1 MLAGRRVVLG
11 VTGGVAAYKAAY
23 LARRLI
29 ERGAVVRT
37 VMTQAATEFLG
48 PHTLAAITGE
58 APVVDLFDADDVSP
72 HTSLGRWADAV
83 VIAPA
88 TAATIARVANGLS
101 DDSVS
106 ATVLAT
112 SAPVVIAPAMHTE
125 MWEHPATVSN
135 VERLEAFGYHIIGPQ
150 TGALAGGDLGVGR
163 LAEPER
169 IADAV
174 AGVLPGGPLTGAH
187 VVITAGGTR
196 EPIDAVRYLGNR
208 SSGKMGNAIAAAA
221 ARRGATVTLVTAG
234 AALEHPRVTVVPVET
249 ADQMA
254 EATWAAAQEADVA
267 VMAAAVA
274 DFRPADPLDGKL
286 RRLEG
291 PPAIDL
297 ESTPD
302 VLGGVAAMVDRPFL
316 VGFAAEVGGLD
327 EAVAKA
333 RRKGVDLLV
342 ANDVAAPGSGFGTD
356 TNQVTI
362 VLPDGATEPWSLM
375 SKGEVAERLW
385 DRIAELRKREGPGT

>member
-58 APVVDLFDADDVSP
+58 RPVIGLFDADDVSP

-88 TAATIARVANGLS
+88 TAATIARIATGLS

-125 MWEHPATVSN
+125 MWEHPATVAN
-135 VERLEAFGYHIIGPQ
+135 VERLEAFGYHIVGPQ
-150 TGALAGGDLGVGR
+150 AGALAGGDIGVGR
-163 LAEPER
+163 LSEPER

-187 VVITAGGTR
+187 VVVTAGGTR

-221 ARRGATVTLVTAG
+221 ARRGAAVTLVTAG
-234 AALEHPRVTVVPVET
+234 AGLEHPRVTVVHVET
-249 ADQMA
+249 ANEMA
-254 EATWAAAQEADVA
+254 EATWAAAEGADVA

-274 DFRPADPLDGKL
+274 DFRPAETLDGKL
-286 RRLEG
+286 RRREG
-291 PPAIDL
+291 PPVIDL
-297 ESTPD
+297 EATPD
-302 VLGGVAAMVDRPFL
+302 VLGGVAAMADRPFL

-375 SKGEVAERLW
+375 SKSEVAERLW
-385 DRIAELRKREGPGT
+385 DRIAELRKREGPAT

>member
-37 VMTQAATEFLG
+37 VMTEAATEFLG
-48 PHTLAAITGE
+48 PATLSAITGE
-58 APVVDLFDADDVSP
+58 RPVVDLFDAEDVSP
-72 HTSLGRWADAV
+72 HTTLGRWADVV

-88 TAATIARVANGLS
+88 TAATIARIANGLS

-112 SAPVVIAPAMHTE
+112 AAPVVIAPAMHTE
-125 MWEHPATVSN
+125 MWEHPATVAN
-135 VERLEAFGYHIIGPQ
+135 VERLVAFGYHIVAPQ
-150 TGALAGGDLGVGR
+150 VGALAGGDVGVGR
-163 LAEPER
+163 LADPER

-174 AGVLPGGPLTGAH
+174 AGVLPGGPLTGTH
-187 VVITAGGTR
+187 VVVTAGGTR

-221 ARRGATVTLVTAG
+221 ARRGASVTLITAG
-234 AALEHPRVTVVPVET
+234 LGFEHPRVTVVPVET
-249 ADQMA
+249 AQEMA
-254 EATWAAAQEADVA
+254 DATWAAAQEADVA

-274 DFRPADPLDGKL
+274 DFRPSEPFDGKL

-291 PPAIDL
+291 LPTIDL

-302 VLGGVAAMVDRPFL
+302 ILGGVAGMVDRPFL

-342 ANDVAAPGSGFGTD
+342 ANDVSAPGSGFGTE

-362 VLPDGATEPWSLM
+362 VLPDGGIEPWSLM
-375 SKGEVAERLW
+375 SKSEVAERLW
-385 DRIAELRKREGPGT
+385 DRIAELRKREGPAT

>member
-29 ERGAVVRT
+29 DRGAVVRS
-37 VMTQAATEFLG
+37 VMTEAATEFLG

-58 APVVDLFDADDVSP
+58 TPVVDLFDADDVSP
-72 HTSLGRWADAV
+72 HTSLGRWADAI

-88 TAATIARVANGLS
+88 TAATIARIANGLS

-150 TGALAGGDLGVGR
+150 TGALAGGDIGVGR

-208 SSGKMGNAIAAAA
+208 SSGKMGNALAAAA

-249 ADQMA
+249 ADEMA

-291 PPAIDL
+291 LPAIDL

-302 VLGGVAAMVDRPFL
+302 VLGGVAAMVNRPFL

>member
-37 VMTQAATEFLG
+37 VMTESAAQFLG

-58 APVVDLFDADDVSP
+58 RPVVDLFDADDVSP
-72 HTSLGRWADAV
+72 HTTLGRWADAV
-83 VIAPA
+83 VVAPA
-88 TAATIARVANGLS
+88 TAATLARIATGLS

-125 MWEHPATVSN
+125 MWEHPATVAN
-135 VERLEAFGYHIIGPQ
+135 VDRLESFGYHIVEPQ
-150 TGALAGGDLGVGR
+150 SGQLAGGDVGVGR
-163 LAEPER
+163 LADPER

-174 AGVLPGGPLTGAH
+174 AGVLPGGPLTGVH
-187 VVITAGGTR
+187 VVVTAGGTR
-196 EPIDAVRYLGNR
+196 EPIDTVRYLGNR

-234 AALEHPRVTVVPVET
+234 IGIEHPRVMIVPVET
-249 ADQMA
+249 ASEMA
-254 EATWAAAQEADVA
+254 KATWAAAAEADIA

-274 DFRPADPLDGKL
+274 DFRPVSPLEGKL
-286 RRLEG
+286 RRSEG
-291 PPAIDL
+291 PPIIDL
-297 ESTPD
+297 EPTTD
-302 VLGGVAAMVDRPFL
+302 VLGGIAAMVDRPFL

-327 EAVAKA
+327 EAVEKA

-342 ANDVAAPGSGFGTD
+342 ANDVTAPGSGFGTE

-375 SKGEVAERLW
+375 SKSEVAERLW
-385 DRIAELRKREGPGT
+385 DRIAELRKREGPAT

>member
-29 ERGAVVRT
+29 DRGAVVRS
-37 VMTQAATEFLG
+37 VMTEAATEFLG

-58 APVVDLFDADDVSP
+58 TPVVDLFDADDVSP
-72 HTSLGRWADAV
+72 HTSLGRWADAI

-88 TAATIARVANGLS
+88 TAATIARIANGLS

-150 TGALAGGDLGVGR
+150 TGALAGGDIGVGR

-208 SSGKMGNAIAAAA
+208 SSGKMGNALAAAA

-249 ADQMA
+249 ADEMA

-291 PPAIDL
+291 LPAIDL

-302 VLGGVAAMVDRPFL
+302 VLGGVAAMVNRPFL

-385 DRIAELRKREGPGT
+385 DRIAELRKREGSGT

>member
-29 ERGAVVRT
+29 DRGAVVRP

-58 APVVDLFDADDVSP
+58 RPVVDLFGADDVSP

-88 TAATIARVANGLS
+88 TAASIARIANGLS

-112 SAPVVIAPAMHTE
+112 SAPVVVAPAMHTE
-125 MWEHPATVSN
+125 MWEHPATVAN
-135 VERLEAFGYHIIGPQ
+135 IERLEAFGYHIVGPVA
-150 TGALAGGDLGVGR
+150 GALAGGDTGIGR
-163 LAEPER
+163 LADPDR

-187 VVITAGGTR
+187 VVVTAGGTR

-208 SSGKMGNAIAAAA
+208 SSGKMGNALAAAA
-221 ARRGATVTLVTAG
+221 TRRGATVTLVTAG
-234 AALEHPRVTVVPVET
+234 LGFEHPRVTVVPVET
-249 ADQMA
+249 ADEMA
-254 EATWAAAQEADVA
+254 EATWAAAQGADVA

-274 DFRPADPLDGKL
+274 DFRPTESLDGKL
-286 RRLEG
+286 RRAEG
-291 PPAIDL
+291 PPTIDL

-302 VLGGVAAMVDRPFL
+302 ILGGVAGMLHRPFL

-342 ANDVAAPGSGFGTD
+342 ANDIAAPGSGFGTD

-362 VLPDGATEPWSLM
+362 VLPDGGTEPWSLM
-375 SKGEVAERLW
+375 SKSEVAERLW
-385 DRIAELRKREGPGT
+385 DRIAELRKREGPAT

>member
-58 APVVDLFDADDVSP
+58 RPVIGLFDADDVSP

-88 TAATIARVANGLS
+88 TAATIARIATGLS

-125 MWEHPATVSN
+125 MWEHPATVAN
-135 VERLEAFGYHIIGPQ
+135 VERLEAFGYHIVGPQ
-150 TGALAGGDLGVGR
+150 AGALAGGDIGVGR
-163 LAEPER
+163 LSEPER

-187 VVITAGGTR
+187 VVVTAGGTR

-221 ARRGATVTLVTAG
+221 ARRGAAVTLVTAG
-234 AALEHPRVTVVPVET
+234 AGLEHPRVTVVHVET
-249 ADQMA
+249 ADEMA
-254 EATWAAAQEADVA
+254 EATWAAAEGADVA

-274 DFRPADPLDGKL
+274 DFRPAETLDGKL
-286 RRLEG
+286 RRREG
-291 PPAIDL
+291 PPVIDL
-297 ESTPD
+297 EATPD
-302 VLGGVAAMVDRPFL
+302 VLGGVAAMADRPFL

-375 SKGEVAERLW
+375 SKSEVAERLW
-385 DRIAELRKREGPGT
+385 DRIAELRKREGPAT

>member
-274 DFRPADPLDGKL
+274 DFRPADPLNGKL

>member
-88 TAATIARVANGLS
+88 TAATIARLANGLS